1 MAGLPREPQPVSD
14 NELDEIRDRAY
25 NHHDVVVRHDCRRL
39 FDHIDHMTMMA
50 IDNFHAGYRLA
61 KLQKLSETRFEG
73 DNP

>member
-1 MAGLPREPQPVSD
+1 
-14 NELDEIRDRAY
+14 
-25 NHHDVVVRHDCRRL
+25 VVVRHDYRRL
-39 FDHIDHMTMMA
+39 FDHIDHLMMVA